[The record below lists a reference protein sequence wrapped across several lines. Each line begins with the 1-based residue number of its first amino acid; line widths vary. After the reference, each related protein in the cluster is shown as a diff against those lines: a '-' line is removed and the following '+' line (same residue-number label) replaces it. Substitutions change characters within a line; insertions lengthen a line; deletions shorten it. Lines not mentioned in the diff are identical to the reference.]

1 MRGKFSTAHRINLTI
16 ENEIQLLK
24 IKESN
29 SKETNEVGKIFY
41 NIHNKYFSEK
51 TVRMDWPVPEKHLII
66 GCSSGIKIQRLK
78 MERERLNKSGC

>member
-1 MRGKFSTAHRINLTI
+1 MTI
-16 ENEIQLLK
+16 ENKNQLLK

-51 TVRMDWPVPEKHLII
+51 TVRMHWPVPEKLWVRVPEKHLII